1 MIEEFFKDV
10 PEDLKIPLLQHMLT
24 AVPGTDRSESNRAWR
39 MFDLLLRNGCPF
51 DTIVRT
57 LDDMAD
63 DYSREAV
70 RAMIG
75 NGFNITFEGE

>member
-1 MIEEFFKDV
+1 MLEEFFKDV
-10 PEDLKIPLLQHMLT
+10 PEDLKIPLLHHMLT
-24 AVPGTDRSESNRAWR
+24 AVPGTNSSEANRAWR

-63 DYSREAV
+63 DYSRDAI